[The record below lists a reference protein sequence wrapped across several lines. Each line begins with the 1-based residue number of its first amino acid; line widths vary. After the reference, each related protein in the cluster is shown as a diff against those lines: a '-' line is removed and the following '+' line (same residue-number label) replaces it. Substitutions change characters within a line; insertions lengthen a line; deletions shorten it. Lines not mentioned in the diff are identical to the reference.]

1 MKDES
6 VAALLEAGEIQH
18 TDDVIFMLNMV
29 TAMFDRAAET
39 ERDQFIGLGLR
50 LLETWRESLET
61 NDDKMVESDA
71 VINVVMGRTS

>member
-6 VAALLEAGEIQH
+6 VTALLEAGEIQM
-18 TDDVIFMLNMV
+18 TEDVIFMVELITN
-29 TAMFDRAAET
+29 MFDRAAET
-39 ERDQFIGLGLR
+39 DRDQFIGLGLR

-71 VINVVMGRTS
+71 VINVVMGRQS

>member
-39 ERDQFIGLGLR
+39 ERDQFIHLWLAF
-50 LLETWRESLET
+50 LEVWRESLET
-61 NDDKMVESDA
+61 VDVDA
-71 VINVVMGRTS
+71 ADAAISIVMGRQS